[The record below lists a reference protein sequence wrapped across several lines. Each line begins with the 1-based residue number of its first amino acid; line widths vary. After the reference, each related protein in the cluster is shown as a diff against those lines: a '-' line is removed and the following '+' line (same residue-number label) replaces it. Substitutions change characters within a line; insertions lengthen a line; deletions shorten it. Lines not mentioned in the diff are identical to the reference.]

1 MLSKKINKSKTLT
14 RPKNSNR
21 MSFRQ
26 PILVYKRNVNTQ
38 RNIQDIELMAPPNT
52 QLAADWMFF
61 MNELNTKMLDKIYI

>member
-1 MLSKKINKSKTLT
+1 
-14 RPKNSNR
+14 

-26 PILVYKRNVNTQ
+26 PILVYNRNVNMQ
-38 RNIQDIELMAPPNT
+38 SNLQDIELKAPPNT

>member
-1 MLSKKINKSKTLT
+1 MLSKKINKSKTFT

-26 PILVYKRNVNTQ
+26 PILVYNRNVNTQ
-38 RNIQDIELMAPPNT
+38 LNAMDTELKAPPNT